1 MKSATL
7 PSVRIEAALREEI
20 ERALNEGETLS
31 TFVETSVRES
41 LRRRLEQAE
50 FVKRGLAS
58 LKAAQKSGH
67 YVNAETAVRKLEDR
81 LAKAKAAQAR
91 KAAAKG

>member
-7 PSVRIEAALREEI
+7 PSVRIEASLREEI
-20 ERALNEGETLS
+20 ERALNEGESLS

-41 LRRRLEQAE
+41 LQRRLDQSE

-58 LKAAQKSGH
+58 LKSAQKSGK
-67 YVNAETAVRKLEDR
+67 YVSAETAVRKLEDR
-81 LAKAKAAQAR
+81 LAKAKSARAR
-91 KAAAKG
+91 KAASAG